1 MFLLSVNSG
10 EKLVA
15 EVYELI
21 ILSREIPLASHKFI
35 LLAFLVH
42 FALQLFDINTKWSC
56 NSFEEKRFSPLR
68 IPYLFIRSVVNPF
81 VDIVLTSFSSSS
93 KSFSSF
99 LFFALFEVIFLLNL
113 ISLLSKSV
121 FLQNQWYQEYQLLNL
136 LVLILQQDF
145 LMLIY

>member
-1 MFLLSVNSG
+1 MSVDSG
-10 EKLVA
+10 EILEA

-21 ILSREIPLASHKFI
+21 ILSRDIPLVSHKFI

-42 FALQLFDINTKWSC
+42 FALQLFDINTKRSC
-56 NSFEEKRFSPLR
+56 NSFEEKGFSPLR
-68 IPYLFIRSVVNPF
+68 IPYLFIRSAVNPF
-81 VDIVLTSFSSSS
+81 ADIVLTSFSSLS

-121 FLQNQWYQEYQLLNL
+121 FLQNQEYQLLNL